1 MKKSHD
7 YDNTFKTLKN
17 KHAKLFISVINE
29 AFNKCYPLDSKVE
42 IVSSEGAFINKIQ
55 STDVNKIEIRQNDF
69 LLRIN
74 DDYYLIE
81 SQTTDDNTMA
91 LRLAEYTFLA
101 ARSSATYDQER
112 ILIPMPNYTV
122 LYVKSTDRTP
132 ETTTITYLFP
142 DGSTHDYIAHN
153 VFMKS
158 FSKED
163 IFKKKLYALIPFY
176 FARYEKELSTA
187 TDYQGAIEDLQFF
200 RNMMDK
206 LLSSKELDGCEA
218 ADIADCV
225 KDILRHITDG
235 NNIEQEVVSIMG
247 GEIYELYSE
256 RLVRETTEKVTA
268 EVTDKVTAEYEEKIE
283 ELKERIAELEKC
295 QSQ

>member
-91 LRLAEYTFLA
+91 LRLAGYTFLA
-101 ARSSATYDQER
+101 AR
-112 ILIPMPNYTV
+112 PMIRREYS
-122 LYVKSTDRTP
+122 YRCRTTRCCMSNQQTGHRKQP
-132 ETTTITYLFP
+132 
-142 DGSTHDYIAHN
+142 
-153 VFMKS
+153 
-158 FSKED
+158 
-163 IFKKKLYALIPFY
+163 
-176 FARYEKELSTA
+176 R
-187 TDYQGAIEDLQFF
+187 
-200 RNMMDK
+200 
-206 LLSSKELDGCEA
+206 
-218 ADIADCV
+218 
-225 KDILRHITDG
+225 
-235 NNIEQEVVSIMG
+235 
-247 GEIYELYSE
+247 
-256 RLVRETTEKVTA
+256 
-268 EVTDKVTAEYEEKIE
+268 
-283 ELKERIAELEKC
+283 
-295 QSQ
+295 